1 MAVKEAKQRRSGK
14 NGINMRSI
22 KVKIIAYFAAIILL
36 VSLVLSTLAI
46 TISRNIVMNEA
57 EKTMMSIA
65 SEAVTVTQGRIANL
79 KDVLETIA
87 KMEDITGMN
96 WPIQKRTLSRLVDK
110 TGFLTLAI
118 VPADDGTAYYIDDT
132 TAYLGDREYIQKAL
146 EGEIV
151 SPYSI

>member
-1 MAVKEAKQRRSGK
+1 M
-14 NGINMRSI
+14 
-22 KVKIIAYFAAIILL
+22 
-36 VSLVLSTLAI
+36 
-46 TISRNIVMNEA
+46 
-57 EKTMMSIA
+57 
-65 SEAVTVTQGRIANL
+65 TQGRIANL